1 MNSHIV
7 VFLPDGTCL
16 EVEAGR
22 TVLEAARAA
31 GVAVDSPCGGQ
42 GACGK
47 CKVVVSL
54 GRPGG
59 KPGDLLSQDEI
70 ERGFVLACQSTV
82 EDDLVVEVP
91 LESQRGELQIL
102 TGQAEIA
109 AALGEGDVPLARRL
123 TVEMEPP
130 EQEREWADEERLL
143 GRLADACG
151 EQFEEL
157 ALDLPALRALPLVA
171 RGGGWRVDALVADFD
186 GRGRVIGVEPVGSRG
201 AYGVA
206 VDIGT
211 TTVVVHLIDLMTAG
225 FVQACASLNDQI
237 AHGEDVIS
245 RIIHAQENEGGLQQL
260 RDEARATI
268 NRCIGRMR
276 DEYGVAQEE
285 IIAAACVGNT
295 VMTHLLLGIDP
306 AAIRREPY
314 IPALKTAPTL
324 RASEVGLNIH
334 PSAPVH
340 LAPCVSS
347 YVGGDITA
355 GTLAT
360 AMAESPRLT
369 LFIDMGTNGE
379 MVIGNQEWLVCC
391 SCSAG
396 PAFEGSGV
404 EYGMYATVGA
414 IERLSYDAPSDRVEY
429 MTIGDAKP
437 RGICGSGLVDAL
449 ATLVRAGVTDR
460 AGRIDLGF
468 PSRRVRVRNE
478 RPEFVFVWGE
488 EVGRADDIS
497 LGEDAIQNL
506 IRSKAAVY
514 AGAETLLE
522 SLGLDAGS
530 VEQILV
536 AGAFG
541 NYLDAESAVTI
552 GLLPDVPLE
561 RIRFVGNTA
570 VAGARMALLGRS
582 ARKRTEELARR
593 MTNFEL
599 SVTPGYMEKYVSG
612 LFLPH
617 TDLGRFPSV
626 AGKLGRAI

>member
-1 MNSHIV
+1 MSGHIV
-7 VFLPDGTCL
+7 IFLPDGVCVEAESGRTIL
-16 EVEAGR
+16 EVAQA
-22 TVLEAARAA
+22 V
-31 GVAVDSPCGGQ
+31 GVAIDSSCGGV

-47 CKVVVSL
+47 CKVMVSL

-59 KPGDLLSQDEI
+59 KPGDLLSEDEL
-70 ERGFVLACQSTV
+70 ERGFVLACQATV
-82 EDDLVVEVP
+82 QDDLVVEVP

-102 TGQAEIA
+102 TGQAEA
-109 AALGEGDVPLARRL
+109 AAAIGEGEVPLARR
-123 TVEMEPP
+123 VAVQMDPP
-130 EQEREWADEERLL
+130 EQDRQASDEERLL
-143 GRLADACG
+143 AKVAAECPG
-151 EQFEEL
+151 EFE
-157 ALDLPALRALPLVA
+157 ALTVDLPALRALPVIA
-171 RGGGWRVDALVADFD
+171 RMHGWQAEASLGDFD
-186 GRGRVIGVEPVGSRG
+186 GRGRVIGLQPATSRG
-201 AYGVA
+201 AYGLA
-206 VDIGT
+206 VDVGT
-211 TTVVVHLIDLMTAG
+211 TTVVVHLVELGTAG

-245 RIIHAQENEGGLQQL
+245 RIIYGQEHEGGLRHLQH
-260 RDEARATI
+260 EARATI
-268 NRCIGRMR
+268 NRCLGRML
-276 DEYGVAQEE
+276 DERGLAREE
-285 IIAAACVGNT
+285 VIGAACVGNT

-306 AAIRREPY
+306 SAIRREPY
-314 IPALKTAPTL
+314 VPAVKLTPTL
-324 RASEVGLNIH
+324 RASEVGLDIH
-334 PSAPVH
+334 PQAPVW

-355 GTLAT
+355 GVMAT

-379 MVIGNQEWLVCC
+379 MVIGSHEWLVCC

-414 IERLSYDAPSDRVEY
+414 IERLSYDPATDRVEY
-429 MTIGDAKP
+429 MAIGEARP

-449 ATLVRAGVTDR
+449 ATLLRAGAIDR

-488 EVGRADDIS
+488 EIGRADDIS
-497 LGEDAIQNL
+497 LGEDGIQNL

-514 AGAETLLE
+514 AGAETLLG
-522 SLGLDAGS
+522 SLGLEAGN

-570 VAGARMALLGRS
+570 VAGARLALLARS
-582 ARKRTEELARR
+582 ARKKTEELARR

-599 SVTPGYMEKYVSG
+599 SVTRGYMDRYVSG

-617 TDLGRFPSV
+617 TDLRRFPSV
-626 AGKLGRAI
+626 ARKLGAQV